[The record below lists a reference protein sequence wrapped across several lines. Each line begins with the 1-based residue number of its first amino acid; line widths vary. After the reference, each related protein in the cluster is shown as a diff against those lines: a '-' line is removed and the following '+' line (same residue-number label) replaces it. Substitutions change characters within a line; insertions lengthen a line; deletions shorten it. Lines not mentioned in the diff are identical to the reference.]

1 MNRTTHEEEKKIDVP
16 FSFRLSVSESTS
28 DTYKMYSTFDERE
41 TNNLPDVSVEP
52 ETSFVT
58 SAKRFERFETFFPQ
72 NTALMTDLSSSRQ
85 TTFAMCGVR
94 FCDILNRFLL

>member
-1 MNRTTHEEEKKIDVP
+1 MNPTTHEEEKKIDVP
-16 FSFRLSVSESTS
+16 FLFCLSVSESTS

-58 SAKRFERFETFFPQ
+58 SAKRSD
-72 NTALMTDLSSSRQ
+72 ALSNQQHPHLFD
-85 TTFAMCGVR
+85 FV
-94 FCDILNRFLL
+94 FNV